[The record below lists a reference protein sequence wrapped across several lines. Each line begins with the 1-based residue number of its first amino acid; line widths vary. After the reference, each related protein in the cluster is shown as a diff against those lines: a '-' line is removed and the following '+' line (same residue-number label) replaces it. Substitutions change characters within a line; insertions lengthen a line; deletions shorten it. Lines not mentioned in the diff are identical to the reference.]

1 MNKIDY
7 FKKFIFYSCDVIAD
21 VEHLYVK
28 RIYLVNFSYLVI
40 EDLKYHMV
48 YILLMSLCIE
58 KVAYEAH
65 LLLY

>member
-48 YILLMSLCIE
+48 
-58 KVAYEAH
+58 
-65 LLLY
+65 